1 MFWSLHPI
9 FTLLAATWMRPQ
21 WVFVRSTA
29 ADFNA
34 VRYTISTHFNMAWFE
49 TKISWLSRCKY
60 NFSQHLD
67 HESLAAISTK
77 YQHKLQRKHWSDT
90 CRYPVCPYYEPK
102 DPIQDGKGGSFH
114 RKSPLVHVP
123 HLVEVVLHLCSGVFS
138 GPSPCGGP
146 PHLPLHVLPPL
157 RTWADPSICVESEQ
171 VKSGLNL
178 VYFTQG
184 SDSSAPIST
193 WNWWMVMMRRQKSS
207 NWQIMITGF

>member
-1 MFWSLHPI
+1 MVAVFQHIAIKWECWPEPKRSIVLYRNISKKGKTIYPESRTWNIHLNDNFQWLFRQESGFLIVFWSLHPI

-77 YQHKLQRKHWSDT
+77 YQHKLQRKHCAMCDWSDT
-90 CRYPVCPYYEPK
+90 CRYPVCP
-102 DPIQDGKGGSFH
+102 
-114 RKSPLVHVP
+114 
-123 HLVEVVLHLCSGVFS
+123 
-138 GPSPCGGP
+138 
-146 PHLPLHVLPPL
+146 
-157 RTWADPSICVESEQ
+157 
-171 VKSGLNL
+171 
-178 VYFTQG
+178 
-184 SDSSAPIST
+184 
-193 WNWWMVMMRRQKSS
+193 
-207 NWQIMITGF
+207 